1 MERKLLSDKELIS
14 RVARRDRAAFEVL
27 YDRYSPKAMGLA
39 LKLLGEPNLAEEI
52 VQEAFW
58 RVWKRAD
65 TYTTQRGEFSTWL
78 FGIVH
83 NLAIDELRRRQS
95 RPALTLA
102 DWNDEPILNIPD
114 LKIDIAEAAQ
124 ST

>member
-83 NLAIDELRRRQS
+83 NLAIDELRRQGS
-95 RPALTLA
+95 RPRLVTS
-102 DWNDEPILNIPD
+102 DWTDESVMDIPD
-114 LKIDIAEAAQ
+114 LKGDVAE
-124 ST
+124 T